1 VQEKTVAE
9 ETMDEET
16 IVDLDEH
23 RKPTQLPEPAGYQ
36 LLIALPE
43 SKEKT
48 DGGVFMPDATRQ
60 REEAASITAMV
71 LAVGPDAY
79 ADKSRFPSGSYC
91 KEGDWIII
99 QPYTGTRLVI
109 HKKEFRLI
117 NDDSVRAVVDDPR
130 GVARA

>member
-1 VQEKTVAE
+1 MAE

-130 GVARA
+130 GVSRA

>member
-1 VQEKTVAE
+1 MVKESVVE
-9 ETMDEET
+9 
-16 IVDLDEH
+16 LDKH
-23 RKPTQLPEPAGYQ
+23 RKPAQLPEPTGYQ

-43 SKEKT
+43 SKEQT
-48 DGGVFMPDATRQ
+48 DGGVFMPDATRE

-79 ADKSRFPSGSYC
+79 ADEGKFPSGAYC

-130 GVARA
+130 GVSRA

>member
-1 VQEKTVAE
+1 MVE
-9 ETMDEET
+9 ETV
-16 IVDLDEH
+16 VDLGEH
-23 RKPTQLPEPAGYQ
+23 RKPTQLPKPVGYQ

-43 SKEKT
+43 SREKT
-48 DGGVFMPDATRQ
+48 DGGVFVPDATRQ

-79 ADKSRFPSGSYC
+79 QDKIKFPSGAYV
-91 KEGDWIII
+91 KRGDWIII
-99 QPYTGTRLVI
+99 QPYTGTRLII